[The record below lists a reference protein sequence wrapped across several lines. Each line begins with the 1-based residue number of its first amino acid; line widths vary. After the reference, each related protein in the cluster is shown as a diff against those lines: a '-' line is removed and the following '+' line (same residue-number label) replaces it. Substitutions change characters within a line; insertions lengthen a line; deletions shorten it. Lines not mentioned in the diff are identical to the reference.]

1 MTRRTRR
8 RPRAGAQVEFP
19 YLKDPAGRFAPI
31 VSLRIWAKNRWIYLQ
46 AYVDSGASWSILHA
60 DIAELL
66 SLRVSR
72 MKKQYM
78 ALGNGSVIP
87 VSLHRVRVQFGGAEF
102 TVPVGFSDALK
113 VGFNLLGRAG
123 FFDRFIVCFND
134 RDRVLTAIPT
144 VRPTR

>member
-1 MTRRTRR
+1 MTRRRLKTGSS
-8 RPRAGAQVEFP
+8 AHVEFP
-19 YLKDPAGRFAPI
+19 YLKDPGGRFAPI
-31 VSLRIWAKNRWIYLQ
+31 VSLRLWAKNRWIYIQ

-72 MKKQYM
+72 MKRQYM

-87 VSLHRVRVQFGGAEF
+87 VSLHDVRVQFAGGEF

-123 FFDRFIVCFND
+123 FFDRFIMCFND
-134 RDRVLTAIPT
+134 RARVLTAIPIS
-144 VRPTR
+144 RSAR

>member
-1 MTRRTRR
+1 MRRQ
-8 RPRAGAQVEFP
+8 RASPGAQVKFP
-19 YLKDPAGRFAPI
+19 YLKDPSGRFAPI

-66 SLRVSR
+66 ALRVSR
-72 MKKQYM
+72 MRRQYM

-87 VSLHRVRVQFGGAEF
+87 VSLHRVRVQFAGREL

-123 FFDRFIVCFND
+123 FFDRFIMCFND
-134 RDRVLTAIPT
+134 RDRMLTAIP
-144 VRPTR
+144 VGRSAR